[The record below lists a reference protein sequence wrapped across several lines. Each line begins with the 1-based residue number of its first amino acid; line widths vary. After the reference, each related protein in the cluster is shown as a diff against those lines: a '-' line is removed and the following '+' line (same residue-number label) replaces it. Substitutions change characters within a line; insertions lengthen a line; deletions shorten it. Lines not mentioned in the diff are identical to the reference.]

1 MIRRERMVSWKQR
14 MAAGTAILL
23 AGVLFAVPAY
33 GTRQDVEDARAEAS
47 AMEAEMEKVEQ
58 TLQSLEGLKADTAAY
73 VQELDRNLSALSSEL
88 EVLGG
93 QVLAKEEEIRETDVL
108 LEAAKADEARQYEAM
123 KLRIQYMYEKGS
135 ASFMEILFGA
145 RDLSELLDRAEYIS
159 KISAYDREQLD
170 VYAAVRQERE
180 ETEERLD
187 WEHQEL
193 LALKDATAAKQ
204 ASVETLL
211 GAKQAELASYE
222 GQVASAKEQVDAY
235 QQDLAAQEAKILAL
249 EEEILRQEEEARR
262 RAEEEAKRREE
273 EARRLAEEA
282 RQEAARRAEEEQQEA
297 AKGTEEEPHEAQG
310 EDGSDSGPGQGDG
323 GSNIKADLGDSSF
336 IWPCPSS
343 SRITSDFGSRSSPT
357 EGASTEHKGIDI
369 GAGTGSSILAAA
381 DGVVLI
387 ATYSYS
393 AGNYVTIS
401 HGGGVSTVYMHCS
414 RLDVAA
420 GETVKKGQVIGA
432 VGSTGYSTEPHLHFA
447 IRSKGVYVDP
457 LDHVRP

>member
-1 MIRRERMVSWKQR
+1 MTKKERRW
-14 MAAGTAILL
+14 AAAAVFGVAVLL
-23 AGVLFAVPAY
+23 AFPAY
-33 GTRQDVEDARAEAS
+33 ATRQDVEDARAEAS
-47 AMEAEMEKVEQ
+47 AMEAEMEKVER

-73 VQELDRNLSALSSEL
+73 VRELDQSLTALSGEL
-88 EVLGG
+88 DVLDG
-93 QVLAKEEEIRETDVL
+93 QVLAKEEEIRGTQAL
-108 LEAAKADEARQYEAM
+108 LEAAKEDEARQYAAM
-123 KLRIQYMYEKGS
+123 KLRIQYMYEKGD
-135 ASFMEILFGA
+135 ASFMELLFGA
-145 RDLSELLDRAEYIS
+145 RDLSELLDRAEYIR

-170 VYAAVRQERE
+170 VYAAVRQERTE
-180 ETEERLD
+180 QETKLS

-193 LALKDATAAKQ
+193 LALKEATAAKQ
-204 ASVETLL
+204 ASVEALL

-222 GQVASAKEQVDAY
+222 GQIASAQEQVDAY

-249 EEEILRQEEEARR
+249 EEEILRKEEEAKR

-273 EARRLAEEA
+273 EARK
-282 RQEAARRAEEEQQEA
+282 RAEEEQREDKEA
-297 AKGTEEEPHEAQG
+297 GGPVQG
-310 EDGSDSGPGQGDG
+310 AG
-323 GSNIKADLGDSSF
+323 GSNIKPDLGDSSF

-343 SRITSDFGSRSSPT
+343 SRITSGFGSRSSPT

-381 DGVVLI
+381 DGMVLI
-387 ATYSYS
+387 AAYSYS

-414 RLDVAA
+414 RLDVSA

-432 VGSTGYSTEPHLHFA
+432 VGSTGYSTGPHLHFA
-447 IRSKGVYVDP
+447 IRSGGVYVDP

>member
-170 VYAAVRQERE
+170 VYAAVR
-180 ETEERLD
+180 
-187 WEHQEL
+187 H
-193 LALKDATAAKQ
+193 
-204 ASVETLL
+204 
-211 GAKQAELASYE
+211 
-222 GQVASAKEQVDAY
+222 
-235 QQDLAAQEAKILAL
+235 
-249 EEEILRQEEEARR
+249 
-262 RAEEEAKRREE
+262 
-273 EARRLAEEA
+273 
-282 RQEAARRAEEEQQEA
+282 
-297 AKGTEEEPHEAQG
+297 
-310 EDGSDSGPGQGDG
+310 
-323 GSNIKADLGDSSF
+323 
-336 IWPCPSS
+336 
-343 SRITSDFGSRSSPT
+343 
-357 EGASTEHKGIDI
+357 
-369 GAGTGSSILAAA
+369 
-381 DGVVLI
+381 
-387 ATYSYS
+387 
-393 AGNYVTIS
+393 
-401 HGGGVSTVYMHCS
+401 
-414 RLDVAA
+414 
-420 GETVKKGQVIGA
+420 
-432 VGSTGYSTEPHLHFA
+432 
-447 IRSKGVYVDP
+447 
-457 LDHVRP
+457 

>member
-33 GTRQDVEDARAEAS
+33 GTRQDVE
-47 AMEAEMEKVEQ
+47 KGEQ

-432 VGSTGYSTEPHLHFA
+432 VGSTGYSTGPHLHFA

>member
-1 MIRRERMVSWKQR
+1 MTKKERRWAI
-14 MAAGTAILL
+14 AAVFGVAVLL
-23 AGVLFAVPAY
+23 AFPAY
-33 GTRQDVEDARAEAS
+33 ATRQDVEDARAEAS
-47 AMEAEMEKVEQ
+47 AMEAEMEKVER

-73 VQELDRNLSALSSEL
+73 VRELDQNLTALSGEL
-88 EVLGG
+88 DVLDG
-93 QVLAKEEEIRETDVL
+93 QVLAKEEEIRETQAL
-108 LEAAKADEARQYEAM
+108 LEAAKEDEARQYAAM
-123 KLRIQYMYEKGS
+123 KLRIQYMYEKGE
-135 ASFMEILFGA
+135 ASFMELLFGA
-145 RDLSELLDRAEYIS
+145 RDLSELLDRAEYIR

-170 VYAAVRQERE
+170 VYAAVRQERTE
-180 ETEERLD
+180 QETRLS

-193 LALKDATAAKQ
+193 LALKEAAAAKQ
-204 ASVETLL
+204 ASVEALL

-222 GQVASAKEQVDAY
+222 EQIASAQEQVDAY

-249 EEEILRQEEEARR
+249 EEEILRKEEEARR

-273 EARRLAEEA
+273 EARK
-282 RQEAARRAEEEQQEA
+282 RAEEEQRED
-297 AKGTEEEPHEAQG
+297 KESGGPVQG
-310 EDGSDSGPGQGDG
+310 AG
-323 GSNIKADLGDSSF
+323 GSNINPDLGDSSF

-343 SRITSDFGSRSSPT
+343 SQITSGFGSRSSPT

-369 GAGTGSSILAAA
+369 GAAAGSSILAAA

-414 RLDVAA
+414 RLDVSA

-432 VGSTGYSTEPHLHFA
+432 VGSTGYSTGPHLHFG
-447 IRSKGVYVDP
+447 IRSGGAYVDP
-457 LDHVRP
+457 SLYVRP

>member
-211 GAKQAELASYE
+211 G
-222 GQVASAKEQVDAY
+222 
-235 QQDLAAQEAKILAL
+235 
-249 EEEILRQEEEARR
+249 R
-262 RAEEEAKRREE
+262 
-273 EARRLAEEA
+273 
-282 RQEAARRAEEEQQEA
+282 
-297 AKGTEEEPHEAQG
+297 
-310 EDGSDSGPGQGDG
+310 
-323 GSNIKADLGDSSF
+323 
-336 IWPCPSS
+336 
-343 SRITSDFGSRSSPT
+343 
-357 EGASTEHKGIDI
+357 
-369 GAGTGSSILAAA
+369 
-381 DGVVLI
+381 
-387 ATYSYS
+387 
-393 AGNYVTIS
+393 
-401 HGGGVSTVYMHCS
+401 
-414 RLDVAA
+414 
-420 GETVKKGQVIGA
+420 
-432 VGSTGYSTEPHLHFA
+432 
-447 IRSKGVYVDP
+447 
-457 LDHVRP
+457 